1 MPIYRCIWY
10 ISPDGFSLALNF
22 LVHHLNSSILAIRKK
37 LLMGKRDLKNRSPK
51 KIRIDTS
58 KNVHRLNVRGLVV
71 RFFAHGKTGLENR
84 GRQHVWYP
92 QRKGVPPPYFLPFCV
107 CFSIYLLCRIIVTY

>member
-84 GRQHVWYP
+84 GRRYVWYSI
-92 QRKGVPPPYFLPFCV
+92 QSKCPPRYFFEFFPT
-107 CFSIYLLCRIIVTY
+107 S

>member
-37 LLMGKRDLKNRSPK
+37 LLKGKRDLKNHFPK
-51 KIRIDTS
+51 NFRYSTNQ
-58 KNVHRLNVRGLVV
+58 NVHRLNLSIFDG
-71 RFFAHGKTGLENR
+71 TGD
-84 GRQHVWYP
+84 
-92 QRKGVPPPYFLPFCV
+92 FLKNE
-107 CFSIYLLCRIIVTY
+107 T

>member
-51 KIRIDTS
+51 NFRYD
-58 KNVHRLNVRGLVV
+58 
-71 RFFAHGKTGLENR
+71 
-84 GRQHVWYP
+84 
-92 QRKGVPPPYFLPFCV
+92 
-107 CFSIYLLCRIIVTY
+107 